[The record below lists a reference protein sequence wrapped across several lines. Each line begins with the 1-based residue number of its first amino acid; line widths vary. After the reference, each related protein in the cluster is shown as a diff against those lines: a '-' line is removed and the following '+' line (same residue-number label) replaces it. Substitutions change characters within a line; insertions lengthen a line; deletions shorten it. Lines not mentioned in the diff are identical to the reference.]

1 MKYRIGHEVDAE
13 RPVETSARLREI
25 HMAAKPTEAEKAM
38 TALLQ
43 LTEELKYLPRFSDAQ
58 QRLSRKEM
66 SDLVF
71 GYGSYEAAT
80 QKVAGLLYGNQ
91 ARRYATEVILPVQVA
106 PVMTRAAYE
115 REQARLAYEYQ
126 RRLECLRVM
135 GLREFNRWLQVQHYA
150 FQSAEEDLYA
160 IIQRIRSA
168 EGLRWLVDPP
178 EEYLEMKIKVVENRQ
193 QWECEVR
200 SLERAKD
207 EEAMARRQAAAREAA
222 ERERMRQ
229 EAMAQRRAAEREAA
243 EPERMRRAAAMAQA
257 QAQARAQAS
266 AKASVQ
272 EPVQEPSVT
281 KQSDQIQ
288 VQVPKGMS
296 YARARRG
303 PKPKTIEEA
312 IVSARRV
319 IRACGDN
326 IPSQSQY
333 TIFARDHQDVVCYP
347 VARRLLGPMR
357 DWMQYMDDK
366 YAYLEKD

>member
-13 RPVETSARLREI
+13 RPVETSTRLREI
-25 HMAAKPTEAEKAM
+25 HMAAKPSEAEKAM

-58 QRLSRKEM
+58 QRLSREEM

-150 FQSAEEDLYA
+150 FQPAEEDLYA

-207 EEAMARRQAAAREAA
+207 EEAMARR
-222 ERERMRQ
+222 
-229 EAMAQRRAAEREAA
+229 
-243 EPERMRRAAAMAQA
+243 RAAAMAQA
-257 QAQARAQAS
+257 QAQAQAS
-266 AKASVQ
+266 VKASVQ

-288 VQVPKGMS
+288 VQAPKGMS

-366 YAYLEKD
+366 YEYLEKD

>member
-13 RPVETSARLREI
+13 RPVETSTRLREI

-58 QRLSRKEM
+58 QRLSREEM

-150 FQSAEEDLYA
+150 FQPAEEDLYA

-207 EEAMARRQAAAREAA
+207 EEAMARRQAAA
-222 ERERMRQ
+222 
-229 EAMAQRRAAEREAA
+229 MAQ
-243 EPERMRRAAAMAQA
+243 
-257 QAQARAQAS
+257 AQAS

-288 VQVPKGMS
+288 VQAPKGMS

-319 IRACGDN
+319 IRACGNN

-366 YAYLEKD
+366 YEYLEKD

>member
-13 RPVETSARLREI
+13 RPVETPTRLREI
-25 HMAAKPTEAEKAM
+25 HMAAKPSEAEKAM

-71 GYGSYEAAT
+71 GYGSYEAAA

-135 GLREFNRWLQVQHYA
+135 GLREFNRWLQVQHSA
-150 FQSAEEDLYA
+150 FQPAEEDLYA
-160 IIQRIRSA
+160 ITQQIRSA

-178 EEYLEMKIKVVENRQ
+178 EEYLEMKIRIGENRQ

-229 EAMAQRRAAEREAA
+229 EDMVRRRAAKREAA
-243 EPERMRRAAAMAQA
+243 EPERMRRAAAMAQ
-257 QAQARAQAS
+257 AQAS

-288 VQVPKGMS
+288 VQAPKGMS

-319 IRACGDN
+319 IRACGNN

-347 VARRLLGPMR
+347 VVRRLLGPMR
-357 DWMQYMDDK
+357 DWMQYMDEK
-366 YAYLEKD
+366 YGYLEKD

>member
-1 MKYRIGHEVDAE
+1 MKYPIGHEVDAE
-13 RPVETSARLREI
+13 RPVETPTRLREI

-58 QRLSRKEM
+58 QRLSREEM

-150 FQSAEEDLYA
+150 FQPAEEDLYA

-207 EEAMARRQAAAREAA
+207 EEAMARR
-222 ERERMRQ
+222 
-229 EAMAQRRAAEREAA
+229 
-243 EPERMRRAAAMAQA
+243 RAAAMAQA
-257 QAQARAQAS
+257 QTS

-288 VQVPKGMS
+288 VQAPKGMS

-319 IRACGDN
+319 IRACGNN

-366 YAYLEKD
+366 YEYLEKD

>member
-1 MKYRIGHEVDAE
+1 MKYPIGHEVDAE
-13 RPVETSARLREI
+13 RPVETPTRLREI

-150 FQSAEEDLYA
+150 FQPAEEDLYA

-207 EEAMARRQAAAREAA
+207 EEAMARR
-222 ERERMRQ
+222 
-229 EAMAQRRAAEREAA
+229 RAAKREAA

-257 QAQARAQAS
+257 QTS

-288 VQVPKGMS
+288 VQAPKGMS

-319 IRACGDN
+319 IRACGNN

-366 YAYLEKD
+366 YEYLEKD

>member
-13 RPVETSARLREI
+13 RSVETPTRLREI

-58 QRLSRKEM
+58 QRLSREEM

-150 FQSAEEDLYA
+150 FQPAEEDLYA

-207 EEAMARRQAAAREAA
+207 EEAMARR
-222 ERERMRQ
+222 
-229 EAMAQRRAAEREAA
+229 
-243 EPERMRRAAAMAQA
+243 RAAAMAQV
-257 QAQARAQAS
+257 QAQAS

-288 VQVPKGMS
+288 VQAPKGMS

-357 DWMQYMDDK
+357 DWMQYMDDE
-366 YAYLEKD
+366 YEYLEKD

>member
-1 MKYRIGHEVDAE
+1 MKYRIGHEVGAE
-13 RPVETSARLREI
+13 RSVETPTRLREI

-150 FQSAEEDLYA
+150 FQPAEEDLYA

-168 EGLRWLVDPP
+168 EGLHWLVDPP

-207 EEAMARRQAAAREAA
+207 EEAMARR
-222 ERERMRQ
+222 
-229 EAMAQRRAAEREAA
+229 RAAKREAA
-243 EPERMRRAAAMAQA
+243 EPERMRRAAAMAQ
-257 QAQARAQAS
+257 AQAS

-288 VQVPKGMS
+288 VQAPKGMS

-366 YAYLEKD
+366 YEYLEKD

>member
-13 RPVETSARLREI
+13 RPVETPMRLREI

-106 PVMTRAAYE
+106 PVMTRATYE

-126 RRLECLRVM
+126 RRLECLRVI

-150 FQSAEEDLYA
+150 FQPAEEDLYA

-207 EEAMARRQAAAREAA
+207 EEAMARR
-222 ERERMRQ
+222 
-229 EAMAQRRAAEREAA
+229 RAVEREAA

-257 QAQARAQAS
+257 QAQAS
-266 AKASVQ
+266 AKASMQ

-288 VQVPKGMS
+288 VQAPKGMS

-319 IRACGDN
+319 IRACGNN

-366 YAYLEKD
+366 YEYLEKD

>member
-126 RRLECLRVM
+126 RRLECLRVI

-150 FQSAEEDLYA
+150 FQPAEEDLYA

-193 QWECEVR
+193 QWEHEVR

-207 EEAMARRQAAAREAA
+207 EEAMARRQAAK
-222 ERERMRQ
+222 
-229 EAMAQRRAAEREAA
+229 REAA
-243 EPERMRRAAAMAQA
+243 EPERMRRAAAM
-257 QAQARAQAS
+257 AQAS

-288 VQVPKGMS
+288 VQAPKGMS
-296 YARARRG
+296 YAGARRG

-319 IRACGDN
+319 IRACGNN

-333 TIFARDHQDVVCYP
+333 TIFARGHQDVVCYP

>member
-13 RPVETSARLREI
+13 RPVETSTRLREI
-25 HMAAKPTEAEKAM
+25 HMAAKPSEAEKAM

-150 FQSAEEDLYA
+150 FQPAEEDLYA

-207 EEAMARRQAAAREAA
+207 EEAMARRRAAAREAA
-222 ERERMRQ
+222 ERECMRQ
-229 EAMAQRRAAEREAA
+229 EDMARRRAAKREAA

-257 QAQARAQAS
+257 QAQAQAS

-288 VQVPKGMS
+288 VQAPKGMS

-319 IRACGDN
+319 IRACGNN

-366 YAYLEKD
+366 YEYLEKD

>member
-13 RPVETSARLREI
+13 RPVETPTRLREI

-126 RRLECLRVM
+126 RRLECLRVI

-150 FQSAEEDLYA
+150 FQPAEEDLYA

-207 EEAMARRQAAAREAA
+207 EEAMARR
-222 ERERMRQ
+222 
-229 EAMAQRRAAEREAA
+229 RAAKREAA

-257 QAQARAQAS
+257 QVP

-288 VQVPKGMS
+288 VQAPKGMS

-366 YAYLEKD
+366 YEYLEKD

>member
-13 RPVETSARLREI
+13 RPVETPTRLREI
-25 HMAAKPTEAEKAM
+25 HMAAKPSEAEKAM

-58 QRLSRKEM
+58 QRLSREEM

-71 GYGSYEAAT
+71 GYGSYEVAA

-126 RRLECLRVM
+126 RRLECLKVM

-150 FQSAEEDLYA
+150 FQPAEEDLYVL
-160 IIQRIRSA
+160 IQRIRSA

-178 EEYLEMKIKVVENRQ
+178 EEYLETKIKVVENRQ
-193 QWECEVR
+193 QWEHEVR

-207 EEAMARRQAAAREAA
+207 EEAMARRQAVAKGAA
-222 ERERMRQ
+222 ERERRRQ
-229 EAMAQRRAAEREAA
+229 EDMARRRAAKREAA
-243 EPERMRRAAAMAQA
+243 EPERMRRAAAMAQ
-257 QAQARAQAS
+257 AQAS

-288 VQVPKGMS
+288 VQAPKGMS

-357 DWMQYMDDK
+357 DWMQYMDDR
-366 YAYLEKD
+366 YEYLEKD

>member
-1 MKYRIGHEVDAE
+1 MRYRIGHEVDAE
-13 RPVETSARLREI
+13 RPVETPMRLREI

-150 FQSAEEDLYA
+150 FQPAEEDLYA

-207 EEAMARRQAAAREAA
+207 EEAMARR
-222 ERERMRQ
+222 
-229 EAMAQRRAAEREAA
+229 RAAKREAA
-243 EPERMRRAAAMAQA
+243 EPERMRRAAAMAQ
-257 QAQARAQAS
+257 AQAS

-288 VQVPKGMS
+288 VQAPKGMS

-319 IRACGDN
+319 IRACGNN

-366 YAYLEKD
+366 YEYLEKD